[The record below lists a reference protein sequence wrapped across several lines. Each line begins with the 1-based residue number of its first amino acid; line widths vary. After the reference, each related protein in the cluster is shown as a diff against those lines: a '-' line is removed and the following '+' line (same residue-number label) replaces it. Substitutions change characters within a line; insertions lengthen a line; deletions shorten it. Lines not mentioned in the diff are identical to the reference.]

1 MDNSKK
7 EGGIVQLVVV
17 LGLITFI
24 CALLLGVI
32 NGVTADKI
40 TQNGIETRNA
50 AMAEIIPDADFED
63 LDTALSAEDVA
74 AAGVTLPAGRTA
86 AQIDGVYKA
95 TKDGEEIGYCVQVE
109 PKGFGGNLTMI
120 VGINAD
126 GTVAGAKVT
135 SHAETPGLGAKS
147 QADPNW
153 ITQFAG
159 QTADCQ
165 LKVAKDGVVQATPD
179 RSALFAVQTP
189 QVFEI
194 GLIQG
199 ALAHALEEGAVLTDD
214 CSAVERIGFPICLT
228 QGSEDNL
235 KITTP
240 RDLTWGEAILAERM
254 R

>member
-63 LDTALSAEDVA
+63 LDTALSAEDV
-74 AAGVTLPAGRTA
+74 
-86 AQIDGVYKA
+86 YKA
-95 TKDGEEIGYCVQVE
+95 IKDGEEIGYCVQVE

-159 QTADCQ
+159 QTADGQ
-165 LKVAKDGVVQATPD
+165 LKVAKDGGTINAITGATITS
-179 RSALFAVQTP
+179 RAV
-189 QVFEI
+189 
-194 GLIQG
+194 
-199 ALAHALEEGAVLTDD
+199 TDGVNT
-214 CSAVERIGFPICLT
+214 AAAYVATLG
-228 QGSEDNL
+228 
-235 KITTP
+235 
-240 RDLTWGEAILAERM
+240 
-254 R
+254 

>member
-135 SHAETPGLGAKS
+135 SHAETPASVRRARLTRTGSPSLQVRLLTVS
-147 QADPNW
+147 SRWPR
-153 ITQFAG
+153 
-159 QTADCQ
+159 TA
-165 LKVAKDGVVQATPD
+165 A
-179 RSALFAVQTP
+179 RSMRSPALP
-189 QVFEI
+189 SPP
-194 GLIQG
+194 
-199 ALAHALEEGAVLTDD
+199 VL
-214 CSAVERIGFPICLT
+214 
-228 QGSEDNL
+228 
-235 KITTP
+235 
-240 RDLTWGEAILAERM
+240 
-254 R
+254 

>member
-63 LDTALSAEDVA
+63 LGTALSAEDVA

-95 TKDGEEIGYCVQVE
+95 TKDGVQVE

-159 QTADCQ
+159 QTADGQ
-165 LKVAKDGVVQATPD
+165 LKVTKDGGTINAITGATITS
-179 RSALFAVQTP
+179 RAV
-189 QVFEI
+189 
-194 GLIQG
+194 
-199 ALAHALEEGAVLTDD
+199 TDGVNT
-214 CSAVERIGFPICLT
+214 AAAYVATLG
-228 QGSEDNL
+228 
-235 KITTP
+235 
-240 RDLTWGEAILAERM
+240 
-254 R
+254 

>member
-63 LDTALSAEDVA
+63 LGTALSAEDVA

-109 PKGFGGNLTMI
+109 PKGFGGNVTMI
-120 VGINAD
+120 VGINA
-126 GTVAGAKVT
+126 AAR
-135 SHAETPGLGAKS
+135 S
-147 QADPNW
+147 QA
-153 ITQFAG
+153 QR
-159 QTADCQ
+159 
-165 LKVAKDGVVQATPD
+165 L
-179 RSALFAVQTP
+179 L
-189 QVFEI
+189 
-194 GLIQG
+194 L
-199 ALAHALEEGAVLTDD
+199 
-214 CSAVERIGFPICLT
+214 
-228 QGSEDNL
+228 
-235 KITTP
+235 TP
-240 RDLTWGEAILAERM
+240 RPRASAQRARQTRTGSPSLRVRLLTVSSRWPRTAARSM
-254 R
+254 RSPALPSPPVL

>member
-1 MDNSKK
+1 MESNKK

-40 TQNGIETRNA
+40 AQNAVETRDA
-50 AMAEIIPDADFED
+50 AMAEIIPDAEFED
-63 LDTALSAEDVA
+63 MNTALSADEVA

-95 TKDGEEIGYCVQVE
+95 TKDGEEVGYCVQVE
-109 PKGFGGNLTMI
+109 PKGFGGNVTMI

-153 ITQFAG
+153 ITQYAITG
-159 QTADCQ
+159 ATITSRA
-165 LKVAKDGVVQATPD
+165 VTDGVNTAAAYVAT
-179 RSALFAVQTP
+179 L
-189 QVFEI
+189 
-194 GLIQG
+194 G
-199 ALAHALEEGAVLTDD
+199 
-214 CSAVERIGFPICLT
+214 
-228 QGSEDNL
+228 
-235 KITTP
+235 
-240 RDLTWGEAILAERM
+240 
-254 R
+254 

>member
-63 LDTALSAEDVA
+63 LGTALSAEDVA
-74 AAGVTLPAGRTA
+74 AAGVTLRQPYR

-95 TKDGEEIGYCVQVE
+95 PRTAKRSATGVQVE

-159 QTADCQ
+159 QTADGQ
-165 LKVAKDGVVQATPD
+165 LKVTKDGGTINAITGATITS
-179 RSALFAVQTP
+179 RAV
-189 QVFEI
+189 
-194 GLIQG
+194 
-199 ALAHALEEGAVLTDD
+199 TDGVNT
-214 CSAVERIGFPICLT
+214 AAAYVATLG
-228 QGSEDNL
+228 
-235 KITTP
+235 
-240 RDLTWGEAILAERM
+240 
-254 R
+254 